1 MSAVYH
7 FVIMI
12 RIFNLMCHV
21 FKSLRTG
28 DRDRG
33 QGQGTGDRGQGTE
46 KRKREGCNTTN
57 PRPGMAQTGVC
68 RINNSA
74 ATYSPTQ
81 LPAQYHRRWRA

>member
-7 FVIMI
+7 FVVMI

-28 DRDRG
+28 DR
-33 QGQGTGDRGQGTE
+33 GQGTE
-46 KRKREGCNTTN
+46 KRKREGCNETN
-57 PRPGMAQTGVC
+57 PRPGMARTGVC
-68 RINNSA
+68 CINNSA